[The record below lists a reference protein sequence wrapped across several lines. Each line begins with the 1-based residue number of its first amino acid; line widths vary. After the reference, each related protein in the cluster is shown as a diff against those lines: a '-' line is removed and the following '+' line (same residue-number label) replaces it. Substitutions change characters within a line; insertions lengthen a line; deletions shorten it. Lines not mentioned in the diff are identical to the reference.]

1 MKMRN
6 LGSSDLAISSIGV
19 GCMNFGSMCDQ
30 AATDAIVNTAFEL
43 GVNFF
48 DVADIYGGTM
58 HRSEA
63 MLGKALGAR
72 RSQAIVATKFGAKL
86 GGGGGA
92 APGGGSADYI
102 AKAVEASLTSLGT
115 DYIDLYQH
123 HFPDAGT
130 SVEETLRVLDS
141 LVRQGKVRHIGC
153 SNYSGPMLSAAFE
166 TTSRLKLTPFIAA
179 QNRYSLLTRDI
190 EQDLMPVCL
199 AHGVGVLPY
208 FPLESGLLSGKYRKG
223 QPLPEG
229 SRFAKWRGGGTFASD
244 ARYTIVE
251 RLEDYGRPRGRSVL
265 DLAIGWL
272 AAQPAVTS
280 VIAGVTRPEQLVQNV
295 AAGSWEPG
303 AEQLAAIRGIA
314 TSLKADIK

>member
-1 MKMRN
+1 MKMRT
-6 LGSSDLAISSIGV
+6 LGSSNLSISSIGV

-30 AATDAIVNTAFEL
+30 AATDAIVGTAFDL

-58 HRSEA
+58 NRSEA
-63 MLGKALGAR
+63 MLGKALGGR

-102 AKAVEASLTSLGT
+102 VKAVEASLTSLGT

-130 SVEETLRVLDS
+130 PMEETLRALDT

-153 SNYSGPMLSAAFE
+153 SNYSGPTLAAAVE

-190 EQDLMPVCL
+190 EQDLVPVCL

-229 SRFAKWRGGGTFASD
+229 SRFAKWRGGGTFASE
-244 ARYTIVE
+244 ARYAIVE
-251 RLEDYGRPRGRSVL
+251 RLDEYGHSRGRSVL

-280 VIAGVTRPEQLVQNV
+280 VIAGVTRPEQLAQNV
-295 AAGSWEPG
+295 AAGSWEPST
-303 AEQLAAIRGIA
+303 EQLAAIRAIA
-314 TSLKADIK
+314 TN

>member
-1 MKMRN
+1 MKLRN
-6 LGSSDLAISSIGV
+6 LGTSDLRISAVGV

-30 AATDAIVNTAFEL
+30 AATDAIVATAFDL

-58 HRSEA
+58 NRSEV

-72 RSQAIVATKFGAKL
+72 RSEAVIATKFGAKL

-102 AKAVEASLTSLGT
+102 LKAVEASLTALGT

-123 HFPDAGT
+123 HFPDTGT
-130 SVEETLRVLDS
+130 PVEETLRALDA
-141 LVRQGKVRHIGC
+141 LVHQGKVRHIGC
-153 SNYSGPMLSAAFE
+153 SNYTGAQLTAAMDTSA
-166 TTSRLKLTPFIAA
+166 RLKLAPFVSA

-190 EQDLMPVCL
+190 EQELVPVCL
-199 AHGVGVLPY
+199 ANGVGILPY
-208 FPLESGLLSGKYRKG
+208 FPLESGLLSGKYQPGK
-223 QPLPEG
+223 PLPEG
-229 SRFAKWRGGGTFASD
+229 SRFAKWRGGGSFASE
-244 ARYTIVE
+244 ARYAIVGK
-251 RLEDYGRPRGRSVL
+251 LAAYGHSLDPGRGRTVL

-272 AAQPAVTS
+272 AAQPGVTS
-280 VIAGVTRPEQLVQNV
+280 VIAGVTRPEQLAQNV

-303 AEQLAAIRGIA
+303 TEQLAAIGAIA
-314 TSLKADIK
+314 AG

>member
-1 MKMRN
+1 MKLRN
-6 LGSSDLAISSIGV
+6 LGSSDLRISAIGV

-30 AATDAIVNTAFEL
+30 AATDAIVRTAFDL

-58 HRSEA
+58 NRSEA

-86 GGGGGA
+86 GRRRWRGPRRRLGGLHREGRRGQPDRRSAPTTSTSTSIISRMPARPWRRRCGPWTTSSGRARSATSA
-92 APGGGSADYI
+92 APTTRARM
-102 AKAVEASLTSLGT
+102 LT
-115 DYIDLYQH
+115 
-123 HFPDAGT
+123 
-130 SVEETLRVLDS
+130 
-141 LVRQGKVRHIGC
+141 
-153 SNYSGPMLSAAFE
+153 AALE
-166 TTSRLKLTPFIAA
+166 TSRRLGLTPFVAA

-190 EQDLMPVCL
+190 EQDLVPVCL

-223 QPLPEG
+223 EPLPEG
-229 SRFAKWRGGGTFASD
+229 SRFAKWRGGGSFASD
-244 ARYTIVE
+244 ARYAIVE
-251 RLEDYGRPRGRSVL
+251 RLADYGEARGRSVL

-280 VIAGVTRPEQLVQNV
+280 VIAGVTRPEQLAQNV
-295 AAGSWEPG
+295 AAGSWDPSAGAAGGHPG
-303 AEQLAAIRGIA
+303 HRDRA
-314 TSLKADIK
+314 

>member
-1 MKMRN
+1 MKLRN
-6 LGSSDLAISSIGV
+6 LGSSGLRISSIGV

-30 AATDAIVNTAFEL
+30 SATDAIVAAAFDL

-58 HRSEA
+58 NRSEA

-72 RSQAIVATKFGAKL
+72 RGEAVIATKFGAKL
-86 GGGGGA
+86 GGGGGT

-102 AKAVEASLTSLGT
+102 MQAVEASLAALGT

-123 HFPDAGT
+123 HFPDTGT
-130 SVEETLRVLDS
+130 PVEETLQALDA

-153 SNYSGPMLSAAFE
+153 SNYTGGQLTAAME
-166 TTSRLKLTPFIAA
+166 VSSRLKLAPFVSA
-179 QNRYSLLTRDI
+179 QNRYSLLTRDV
-190 EQDLMPVCL
+190 EQDLVPVCL
-199 AHGVGVLPY
+199 ANGVGILPY

-229 SRFAKWRGGGTFASD
+229 SRFAKWRGGGTFASE
-244 ARYTIVE
+244 ARYAIVE
-251 RLEDYGRPRGRSVL
+251 KLAAYGESRGRTVL

-272 AAQPAVTS
+272 ADQPAVTS
-280 VIAGVTRPEQLVQNV
+280 VIAGVTRPEQLAQNV
-295 AAGSWEPG
+295 AAGSWEPSP
-303 AEQLAAIRGIA
+303 EQLAAIRAIA
-314 TSLKADIK
+314 TG

>member
-1 MKMRN
+1 MRLRN
-6 LGSSDLAISSIGV
+6 LGSSNLAISPIGV

-30 AATDAIVNTAFEL
+30 AATDAIVSTAFDL

-48 DVADIYGGTM
+48 DVADIYGGAM
-58 HRSEA
+58 NRSEA
-63 MLGKALGAR
+63 MLGKALGNR
-72 RSQAIVATKFGAKL
+72 RHAAIVATKFGAKL

-102 AKAVEASLTSLGT
+102 ARAVEASLASLGT

-130 SVEETLRVLDS
+130 PVEETLRALDG
-141 LVRQGKVRHIGC
+141 LVQQGKVRHIGC
-153 SNYSGPMLSAAFE
+153 SNYTGPMLSAALE
-166 TTSRLKLTPFIAA
+166 VSSRLNLTPFVAA

-190 EQDLMPVCL
+190 EKDLVPVCL
-199 AHGVGVLPY
+199 THRVGVLPY

-229 SRFAKWRGGGTFASD
+229 SRFAKWRGGGSFASE
-244 ARYTIVE
+244 ARYEIVE
-251 RLEDYGRPRGRSVL
+251 RLATYGDARGRNVL

-272 AAQPAVTS
+272 VAQPAVAS

-295 AAGSWEPG
+295 AAGSWGPG
-303 AEQLAAIRGIA
+303 AEELAAIWSIA
-314 TSLKADIK
+314 AGQG